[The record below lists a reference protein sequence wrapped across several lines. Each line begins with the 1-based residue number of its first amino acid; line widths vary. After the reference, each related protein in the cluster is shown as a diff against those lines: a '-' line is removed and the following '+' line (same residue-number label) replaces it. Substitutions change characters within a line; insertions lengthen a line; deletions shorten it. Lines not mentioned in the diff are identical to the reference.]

1 MQRVIVQ
8 FGGIVGLEYGGCEM
22 SLRFAASGAFGSL
35 TITAPEGAE
44 IVEER
49 VDATSEFLRGDMD
62 VVEGDTVEFSQ
73 SGEVMVVSDGRTVL
87 MTVPLTA
94 IVVGTTRFVIP
105 MGSRFEGTLSAVP
118 PTIDTD
124 VDGDICDTDI
134 CDTDIYV
141 CACPPAAECDGA
153 ICAGPTCGTRAYA

>member
-22 SLRFAASGAFGSL
+22 SLRVAASGAFGSL

-62 VVEGDTVEFSQ
+62 VGEGDTVMFSAT
-73 SGEVMVVSDGRTVL
+73 GEVVVVSGGRTVL
-87 MTVPLTA
+87 RTVPLTA
-94 IVVGTTRFVIP
+94 IVVGLTRIVIP
-105 MGSRFEGTLSAVP
+105 QGSRFEGTLTAVP
-118 PTIDTD
+118 PIDID
-124 VDGDICDTDI
+124 ADGLGDT
-134 CDTDIYV
+134 CDTDIYT
-141 CACPPAAECDGA
+141 CACPPTVGDEAQA
-153 ICAGPTCGTRAYA
+153 ICAGPKCETRVYA